1 MLKLSQK
8 IWNELPQPYRRQSTT
23 KSLDITNSKRI
34 NTHTQHLK
42 TGNKMRIFTYYFDS
56 TLY

>member
-8 IWNELPQPYRRQSTT
+8 IWNELPQSDRRQSTT

-34 NTHTQHLK
+34 NTHTQNLK